1 MAEHRI
7 NKVHFIGI
15 GGVGMSGIARV
26 AKEKGMEV
34 SGSDLRESRYTQQLR
49 EAGVKIFIGQS
60 ASNLEGLDPDV
71 VVVPLLFLKT
81 TLSSSKQRNATCPSG
96 IVPRCWLRWV
106 SAMIRWLL
114 LARMAK
120 PPLLLCWLPLLMP
133 WASIPRSLS
142 AVSFALTVRM
152 LIAEK
157 ANTMW

>member
-71 VVVPLLFLKT
+71 VVVSTALLENNAEFIEAK
-81 TLSSSKQRNATCPSG
+81 KRNLP

-106 SAMIRWLL
+106 SAMIPWLL
-114 LARMAK
+114 PARMAK

>member
-71 VVVPLLFLKT
+71 VVVSTAILENNAEFIEAK
-81 TLSSSKQRNATCPSG
+81 KRNL
-96 IVPRCWLRWV
+96 PRCWLRWV

-114 LARMAK
+114 PARMAK

-142 AVSFALTVRM
+142 AASFALTVRM

>member
-1 MAEHRI
+1 MTEYRI

-49 EAGVKIFIGQS
+49 EAGVKVFIGQS

-71 VVVPLLFLKT
+71 VVVSTAILENNAEFSRQK
-81 TLSSSKQRNATCPSG
+81 SATCLSG
-96 IVPRCWLRWV
+96 IVPRCWLHW
-106 SAMIRWLL
+106 ALATIRWLL

-120 PPLLLCWLPLLMP
+120 PLLLPCWHPRSMP

-142 AVSFALTVRM
+142 VASFAPTVRTR
-152 LIAEK
+152 IAEK